1 MADHLALPRAWS
13 ILAALSS
20 PLRLTAESA
29 TTSGCAPFQTREV
42 LDAGRT
48 SFVHSPLVRVCSS
61 QSQALPGSPAAQLIS
76 SRGPGSPLAMVS
88 VGFLGCARPSQG
100 EGGISAGC

>member
-1 MADHLALPRAWS
+1 MADHLALPRACS
-13 ILAALSS
+13 TLGVLSS

-29 TTSGCAPFQTREV
+29 TTSGCAPFQTCEV
-42 LDAGRT
+42 LVAGRI

-61 QSQALPGSPAAQLIS
+61 QSQALPGSPTAQLS
-76 SRGPGSPLAMVS
+76 SSWDCGPPLATVS
-88 VGFLGCARPSQG
+88 FGFLGCARPSQG